1 MPSLLDQHKFDVEA
15 KKKILFWITHI
26 FNIVLLQRKQ
36 NGCLPMNE
44 FFCGSGP
51 RPPNLAPL
59 LTHSSASIA
68 VADLL
73 VRFAT
78 VQHISP
84 LCGNGDHGYLR
95 HAPWARGPQPWGSGG
110 REESMTYCYVFCI
123 KNELR
128 KSIQWVCVRVAVL
141 RFRKSLTTRAL
152 LQLS

>member
-15 KKKILFWITHI
+15 KKKYYFELHI
-26 FNIVLLQRKQ
+26 YSTSFYY
-36 NGCLPMNE
+36 NE
-44 FFCGSGP
+44 NRMDACRWMSFFCGSGP

-123 KNELR
+123 KNDLR